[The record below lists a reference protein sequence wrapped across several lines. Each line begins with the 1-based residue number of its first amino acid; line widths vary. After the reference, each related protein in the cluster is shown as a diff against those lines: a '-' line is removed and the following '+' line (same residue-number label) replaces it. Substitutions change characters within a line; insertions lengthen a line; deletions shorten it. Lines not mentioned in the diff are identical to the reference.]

1 MKNFKN
7 EIESIKSVK
16 SEYNSIPNESKD
28 DNFFAEKYGDIGI
41 NSRKDFFIWKD
52 NISSIAT
59 SKEIKEIE
67 SKYKINF

>member
-7 EIESIKSVK
+7 TIESIKSIK
-16 SEYNSIPNESKD
+16 SEYMSIPNESND
-28 DNFFAEKYGDIGI
+28 DNYFAEKYGEIGI
-41 NSRKDFFIWKD
+41 NSRKDIFIWKD

-59 SKEIKEIE
+59 SEEIKELE

>member
-7 EIESIKSVK
+7 TIESIKSIK
-16 SEYNSIPNESKD
+16 TEYMSIPNESND
-28 DNFFAEKYGDIGI
+28 DNYFAKKYGEIGI
-41 NSRKDFFIWKD
+41 NSRKDIFIWKD

-59 SKEIKEIE
+59 SEEIKELE

>member
-7 EIESIKSVK
+7 EIETIKRIK
-16 SEYNSIPNESKD
+16 SEYMSIPNESND
-28 DNFFAEKYGDIGI
+28 DNYFAEKYGEIGI

-52 NISSIAT
+52 NISSIAS

-67 SKYKINF
+67 SKYNIKF

>member
-7 EIESIKSVK
+7 AIESIKSIK

-28 DNFFAEKYGDIGI
+28 DNYFAEKYGEIGI

-52 NISSIAT
+52 NISSIA
-59 SKEIKEIE
+59 SDKEIKEIE
-67 SKYKINF
+67 SKYNINF

>member
-7 EIESIKSVK
+7 EIESIKSIK

-28 DNFFAEKYGDIGI
+28 DNYFAEKYGEIGI

-52 NISSIAT
+52 NISSIA
-59 SKEIKEIE
+59 SNKEIKELE
-67 SKYKINF
+67 SKYNINF

>member
-7 EIESIKSVK
+7 EIESIKRIK
-16 SEYNSIPNESKD
+16 NEYMSIPNESND
-28 DNFFAEKYGDIGI
+28 DNYFAEKYGEIGI

-59 SKEIKEIE
+59 SEEIKEIK
-67 SKYKINF
+67 SKYNINF

>member
-7 EIESIKSVK
+7 TIESIKSIK
-16 SEYNSIPNESKD
+16 SEYMSIPNESND
-28 DNFFAEKYGDIGI
+28 DNYFAEKYGEIGI

-59 SKEIKEIE
+59 SEEIKELE
-67 SKYKINF
+67 SKYNINF